1 MKSARNYNMARNNYF
16 NRGDLFSEF
25 HRSIQDD
32 TFKFLDLDA
41 IFYNHCKRCNN
52 KQILF
57 IAETAY
63 FKGNLFK
70 STDITRLMA
79 KMMGVP
85 AYLIF
90 YHPVNANIKTTDA
103 QIKELG
109 YDPNLR
115 LKVAKIDHLK
125 SNYGYEFKD
134 YTAYEW
140 VIFEKEQR
148 MLHKCNSLE
157 CIKWQK

>member
-1 MKSARNYNMARNNYF
+1 MKSAKNYNMARNNYF

-63 FKGNLFK
+63 FKG
-70 STDITRLMA
+70 I
-79 KMMGVP
+79 
-85 AYLIF
+85 
-90 YHPVNANIKTTDA
+90 
-103 QIKELG
+103 
-109 YDPNLR
+109 
-115 LKVAKIDHLK
+115 
-125 SNYGYEFKD
+125 
-134 YTAYEW
+134 
-140 VIFEKEQR
+140 
-148 MLHKCNSLE
+148 
-157 CIKWQK
+157 